1 MRTFVAVILAL
12 YCGVE
17 SASASLSPPATPCPD
32 TEREFVDLTLA
43 HLVRQGLI
51 DARDLFA
58 HRAPRRS
65 SAVNGCV
72 ATAEPLRAG
81 ASSVTDGA

>member
-1 MRTFVAVILAL
+1 MRILVAVIMAL

-17 SASASLSPPATPCPD
+17 SARASLSPPATPCPD

-58 HRAPRRS
+58 YRAPRHPG
-65 SAVNGCV
+65 AGEGC
-72 ATAEPLRAG
+72 AAAPEPRRAR